1 MHVVGDMEVGKIKHP
16 IYYDISHQFT
26 VNQQGKDDYMRGRR
40 ASLEWTVL
48 PQKQK
53 KQHSVDVE
61 NSVSKIVEARSK
73 FQSILLNT
81 IRLECKITIILHGI
95 YTGPFA

>member
-1 MHVVGDMEVGKIKHP
+1 MHVVGDMEVGKKKHP
-16 IYYDISHQFT
+16 IYYDIFHQLT

-81 IRLECKITIILHGI
+81 IRLAC
-95 YTGPFA
+95 

>member
-16 IYYDISHQFT
+16 IYYDIFHQFT
-26 VNQQGKDDYMRGRR
+26 VNQQGKDDYLRGRR

-61 NSVSKIVEARSK
+61 NSEKDSKIVEARSK

-81 IRLECKITIILHGI
+81 IRLAC
-95 YTGPFA
+95 

>member
-16 IYYDISHQFT
+16 IYYDIFHQFT

-48 PQKQK
+48 PPKQK

-61 NSVSKIVEARSK
+61 SSGKDSKIVEARSK

-81 IRLECKITIILHGI
+81 IRLEC
-95 YTGPFA
+95 